1 MLKKP
6 NNWENVKAAT
16 ERETLPKGG
25 YVVKIL
31 DAKTITYGTAPNTF
45 DKLEISLDIVEG
57 DFKDFYAND
66 YRAQMQEDKK
76 WKGILRQYTP
86 KDDGSEKDEWT
97 KSSFKAMTEAI
108 EESNTG
114 YHFDWDEAHTKGK
127 IVGCLFRSE
136 EWEYNGKT
144 GFATHAFKFVSADNI
159 RQGKFKMPKD
169 KLLANA
175 VSHTDSA
182 NGGFEEISGLND
194 LPF

>member
-1 MLKKP
+1 MIKKP

-16 ERETLPKGG
+16 ERAVLPKGG

-31 DAKTITYGTAPNTF
+31 DAKQVDYDWGS
-45 DKLEISLDIVEG
+45 KLEISVDIIEG

-66 YRAQMQEDKK
+66 YRAQTQEDKK
-76 WKGILRQYTP
+76 WKGVLRQYIP

-108 EESNTG
+108 EDSNSG
-114 YHFDWDEAHTKGK
+114 YHFDWNEAHMKGK

-136 EWEYNGKT
+136 EWAYGGKT
-144 GFATHAFKFVSADNI
+144 GFATRAFKFIPADNI
-159 RQGKFKMPKD
+159 RQGKFKLPKD
-169 KLLANA
+169 KFLSNGA
-175 VSHTDSA
+175 VSYSESGTDD
-182 NGGFEEISGLND
+182 FQEIPSSDDD